1 MKKFM
6 LIIAAL
12 ALPVAAHAAPCK
24 DAKGKF
30 IKCPPAAAAPA
41 AKPAMAA
48 AKPAMAAAK
57 PAMAASAKPAKMAA
71 KAPAKRCRDAKGRFM
86 KCAK

>member
-1 MKKFM
+1 MKKLM
-6 LIIAAL
+6 LFVAAL
-12 ALPVAAHAAPCK
+12 ALPIAAHAAPCK

-30 IKCPPAAAAPA
+30 IKCPPVAAAVV
-41 AKPAMAA
+41 KPAPAA
-48 AKPAMAAAK
+48 AKPAMAAA
-57 PAMAASAKPAKMAA
+57 AKPATKAV

>member
-1 MKKFM
+1 MKKLM

-30 IKCPPAAAAPA
+30 IKCAPPVTAPTA
-41 AKPAMAA
+41 KPTMAPAKPAMAA
-48 AKPAMAAAK
+48 AAK
-57 PAMAASAKPAKMAA
+57 PMKVA
-71 KAPAKRCRDAKGRFM
+71 KAPAAGKKAPCRDAKGRFM
-86 KCAK
+86 KCK

>member
-1 MKKFM
+1 MKKLM

-24 DAKGKF
+24 DAQGQF
-30 IKCPPAAAAPA
+30 IKCPAAAAAPA
-41 AKPAMAA
+41 MAAAKPAAAKPAA
-48 AKPAMAAAK
+48 AKPAMAAA
-57 PAMAASAKPAKMAA
+57 AKPATMAA

>member
-1 MKKFM
+1 MKKLLLFV
-6 LIIAAL
+6 AAL

-48 AKPAMAAAK
+48 
-57 PAMAASAKPAKMAA
+57 SAKPAAAA
-71 KAPAKRCRDAKGRFM
+71 KAHAAGKKAPCRDAKGRFA
-86 KCAK
+86 KCPK

>member
-1 MKKFM
+1 MKLKFTAAM
-6 LIIAAL
+6 FVAAL

-41 AKPAMAA
+41 AHPSAA
-48 AKPAMAAAK
+48 ASHAAAA
-57 PAMAASAKPAKMAA
+57 PAAAVTHAAASPRR
-71 KAPAKRCRDAKGRFM
+71 APCRDAKTGRFK
-86 KCAK
+86 KC